1 MNKEDNQTKKE
12 DEIYCP
18 ECSKTIKKEAVVC
31 PHCGVQLKPLVIKPE
46 PKAKVTYVQNKDK
59 TIAIILAIFLGF
71 WTWIYT
77 WQKDQWKFWVSLGI
91 TLGIT
96 IITLGYGGF
105 IGIAFWIWSIIDV
118 SVKPIEFYNNY
129 PK

>member
-46 PKAKVTYVQNKDK
+46 PKDKVTYVQNKDK

-71 WTWIYT
+71 
-77 WQKDQWKFWVSLGI
+77 
-91 TLGIT
+91 
-96 IITLGYGGF
+96 
-105 IGIAFWIWSIIDV
+105 
-118 SVKPIEFYNNY
+118 
-129 PK
+129 